1 MPILDYPVWGSV
13 RRESW
18 NPSVSKYKRHINIIW
33 FQRVKTLLRIFNFCF
48 SFILQN
54 TNWSSGSP
62 FHEGGHSLIWRRQV
76 WFSAP
81 WILHTLNDR
90 VHIRDKVCPRVLNN
104 AINKKTFQLRI
115 PANEVCFFL
124 GNFPRWASSCGD
136 EIYYGKL
143 IMVWSFMN

>member
-1 MPILDYPVWGSV
+1 MPFLDYPVWGSV

-33 FQRVKTLLRIFNFCF
+33 FKRVKTLPRIFNFCF
-48 SFILQN
+48 SFIFQN
-54 TNWSSGSP
+54 TNWSSGSL
-62 FHEGGHSLIWRRQV
+62 FHEGGHSLIWRRLV

-81 WILHTLNDR
+81 WILHSLNDR
-90 VHIRDKVCPRVLNN
+90 VHIRDKVCLRVLNN